1 MMDHV
6 ARISYAKRV
15 FSYAYTHAFD
25 RVACTRDT
33 DTSWRQLMQTQACR
47 YVCIYA
53 RQRGGEG
60 DSVNYS
66 SLWFPYPLGVPLED
80 RYPISPP
87 SLLRPPK
94 IVDVILINR
103 R

>member
-1 MMDHV
+1 M
-6 ARISYAKRV
+6 
-15 FSYAYTHAFD
+15 
-25 RVACTRDT
+25 
-33 DTSWRQLMQTQACR
+33 
-47 YVCIYA
+47 YVYM
-53 RQRGGEG
+53 QRGGEG

-66 SLWFPYPLGVPLED
+66 SLWFPYPLGGPLED

>member
-1 MMDHV
+1 METINADTGMQV
-6 ARISYAKRV
+6 CMYICTAK
-15 FSYAYTHAFD
+15 
-25 RVACTRDT
+25 
-33 DTSWRQLMQTQACR
+33 
-47 YVCIYA
+47 
-53 RQRGGEG
+53 GGEG

-94 IVDVILINR
+94 TDVTLINR